1 MSWTAFR
8 LNEMHGRIDEA
19 LRAEQRRK
27 LPNPFEI
34 TRLKKLKLAIKDRLA
49 MLSRKTART

>member
-1 MSWTAFR
+1 MSWKAFR

-27 LPNPFEI
+27 VPNPFEI
-34 TRLKKLKLAIKDRLA
+34 MRLKKLKLTIKDRLA
-49 MLSRKTART
+49 GLSRTPQRV